1 MQFYVDS
8 YLFIT
13 DRVARTHYY
22 LQLRQNVINYNLAN
36 LTLERAFLLTSLA
49 LQAEKGNYSERAHFK
64 STGSASIMNSTFI
77 NNENNLNL
85 SQFNE
90 DGRSLDASLYFDPH
104 DFMPK
109 FIINLCESMGDN
121 YVIEN
126 MPSMHREHAGLSKPD
141 AEMLFIKEASEIC
154 PHNLHMYSLYKS
166 NPSSFSKKAST
177 VNSHFNAFFHGHH
190 FNSSIN
196 SNSSHSS
203 TMTNHSS
210 TISGS
215 LASNSNQSGHSTA
228 SSGQSKDGKVWLAI
242 SATGVQIFE
251 QERQVFINKSNSS
264 GYLDVNR
271 QNQSLGRDSHRHP
284 RDQLQDQPSTSVFYL
299 RNKLSTFV
307 WSDIEKLFFDKKKFE
322 IRSNGYPVR
331 KFTYYSH
338 SDEMAK
344 NLLWLCKFSHRF
356 QLFIQ
361 PKLKEMKKRESE
373 LSRRKY
379 RESYIYSE
387 NGDVKSSPN
396 DKARTPRTGR
406 NASWMAYQQEPSNKF
421 LTFTGSNSNSLS
433 ASRNTLVGKESLNLS
448 QSKDFHLRP
457 LSDEMKPIMDQ
468 FDRQISKLQFNSDHN
483 LIDLSVPSNL
493 PAISDCLS
501 SSNHQPA
508 SSQTAGSQT
517 NNLPVNGI
525 ADGIAEEPPIKKPE
539 KLEKSAD
546 KVDFMSGL
554 DNALYFNQ
562 LNTNPFLNKSDYN
575 QPSYP
580 QLFNQP
586 QQNLDEFV
594 IEHKAHS
601 PSDQRPPSQLTVQPS
616 GQQSSLQMTVNEETN
631 DQVDHMEPLDHTVDH
646 INNTF
651 PLTDDKAVERKSRQT
666 FSLESLTCSNLSEP
680 SSSGIS
686 EQEFSTSSCASASLA
701 ENRKS
706 SSQLPSHLNNNQNNE
721 SSRCSSNTSYSS
733 DSALGK
739 CSSKP
744 PVSKQTKPTMIPRMI
759 AGNYVKQT
767 NGAQKKPRHFAV
779 SANDL
784 RNRMDRM
791 DATKKDSY
799 FSTIN
804 NNHLLADFNNG
815 EMNAES
821 TVLEMPKPRARKSK
835 FELKHKNKLNG
846 MYKSLP
852 NVNDFGSN
860 SRFGR
865 LDAIEQGND
874 GESERFA
881 FLNRSDKSTSSEQS
895 VSTIKSNTNCTSSS
909 DKLSKDDRYSN
920 NPFLGSESRTNWYQ
934 SNVTSNLNDGQRTN
948 QDPGRKTQLYE
959 NIYENL
965 PFQHSV
971 NSLLNGNRTPTTSHS
986 FVPAP
991 HLITTT
997 PNRIGTKI
1005 GVSSLNRCNKLNS
1018 PHHSNHK
1025 NHNLRLNLFNS
1036 SLNSPTIL
1044 DRANMRTCSYQL
1056 LNNEHLSTIND
1067 PNQSTP
1073 FKTTRASSD
1082 PGVLTYSSTGN
1093 LMKIQS
1099 KDSCVFYQNSSP
1111 TSHLPAANHPLN
1123 FHNFN
1128 YQTNSP
1134 IKNLSP
1140 LSNPMFHRSLNNLN
1154 DDQATANHRNLAYD
1168 QPLINQISDQRKA
1181 SVRKNPNFPMRYAE
1195 SEMNLISDEADHQQ
1209 RLACLPPPVEYASGL
1224 EKKQTFA
1231 NYPGPLLMNGKL
1243 KATSEQQLNQPINQK
1258 LNSKK
1263 LSKPTDSID
1272 NLQQLKQKSQ
1282 DLDLPLITTLF
1293 NDRSLMINGIKT
1305 VPGKSRQKPKRY
1317 SLHLD
1322 NSATSDLNQSLSNQS
1337 ASGSNASEPSGSYHQ
1352 TNLDEP
1358 SIFDQANLHLKID
1371 NNYNNLESNN
1381 LNAPFSAQN
1390 SRAEI
1395 IDKIWS
1401 DHFLN

>member
-1 MQFYVDS
+1 M
-8 YLFIT
+8 
-13 DRVARTHYY
+13 
-22 LQLRQNVINYNLAN
+22 
-36 LTLERAFLLTSLA
+36 
-49 LQAEKGNYSERAHFK
+49 
-64 STGSASIMNSTFI
+64 
-77 NNENNLNL
+77 NL
-85 SQFNE
+85 SQYTE
-90 DGRSLDASLYFDPH
+90 DGRPFDTPLYFDPH

-126 MPSMHREHAGLSKPD
+126 MPSMHREHAGLSKSD

-166 NPSSFSKKAST
+166 NPSSFAKKAST

-210 TISGS
+210 TVSGS
-215 LASNSNQSGHSTA
+215 LASHSNLSGHSST
-228 SSGQSKDGKVWLAI
+228 SQSSKDAKVWLAI

-264 GYLDVNR
+264 GYLDANR
-271 QNQSLGRDSHRHP
+271 PNQSLDSRRHP
-284 RDQLQDQPSTSVFYL
+284 KDRLQDQPSTSVFYL

-331 KFTYYSH
+331 RFTYYTH

-387 NGDVKSSPN
+387 NGDAKGSPAN
-396 DKARTPRTGR
+396 EKAARR
-406 NASWMAYQQEPSNKF
+406 NTSWMEYQQEPTNKYV
-421 LTFTGSNSNSLS
+421 TFTNSNPNSLT

-448 QSKDFHLRP
+448 NQSKDFHLRP
-457 LSDEMKPIMDQ
+457 LSDDMKPIMDQ
-468 FDRQISKLQFNSDHN
+468 FDRQISKLQFNSSSDHN
-483 LIDLSVPSNL
+483 LIDLS
-493 PAISDCLS
+493 A
-501 SSNHQPA
+501 SSNVPAKSNQQPA
-508 SSQTAGSQT
+508 NGQM
-517 NNLPVNGI
+517 NNLPSN
-525 ADGIAEEPPIKKPE
+525 GIAEESPMKKSERPE
-539 KLEKSAD
+539 NSTNKA
-546 KVDFMSGL
+546 DFMSGL

-575 QPSYP
+575 QASYP
-580 QLFNQP
+580 PMFAQP

-594 IEHKAHS
+594 IEHKAHG
-601 PSDQRPPSQLTVQPS
+601 PSDQRTSQQLTVQPS
-616 GQQSSLQMTVNEETN
+616 SLQIKINEQTSG
-631 DQVDHMEPLDHTVDH
+631 DQVDHAVDHRINHSVNHRVDHADPLDQTVEH

-651 PLTDDKAVERKSRQT
+651 PLTNDKATERKSRQT

-686 EQEFSTSSCASASLA
+686 EQEFSTSSCASANLL

-706 SSQLPSHLNNNQNNE
+706 GSQLPSHLNHNQNNE
-721 SSRCSSNTSYSS
+721 SPNSMQSRCSSNTSYSS

-744 PVSKQTKPTMIPRMI
+744 PISQPKPTMIPRMT
-759 AGNYVKQT
+759 AGNYVKAS
-767 NGAQKKPRHFAV
+767 NVAQKKPRHFAL

-784 RNRMDRM
+784 RKQL
-791 DATKKDSY
+791 DATKEKDSF

-804 NNHLLADFNNG
+804 NNHLLADFNNR
-815 EMNAES
+815 ETNTE
-821 TVLEMPKPRARKSK
+821 VREVPKPRARKSK
-835 FELKHKNKLNG
+835 FELKHKNKMNG

-852 NVNDFGSN
+852 NVNDFGGQ

-865 LDAIEQGND
+865 LDAIEQTTD
-874 GESERFA
+874 GESERFN

-895 VSTIKSNTNCTSSS
+895 VSTIKSNTNCSSS
-909 DKLSKDDRYSN
+909 SGKPDGYSN
-920 NPFLGSESRTNWYQ
+920 NPFLGTDSRSNWYQ
-934 SNVTSNLNDGQRTN
+934 TNVTSNLVDGQR
-948 QDPGRKTQLYE
+948 QVDPSRKAQVYE

-965 PFQHSV
+965 PFQQSV

-997 PNRIGTKI
+997 PNRIATKI

-1018 PHHSNHK
+1018 PHYSNHK
-1025 NHNLRLNLFNS
+1025 SHNLRLNLFN
-1036 SLNSPTIL
+1036 NGMASPFM

-1056 LNNEHLSTIND
+1056 LNAEHLSTIND

-1099 KDSCVFYQNSSP
+1099 KDSCVFYQNGSP
-1111 TSHLPAANHPLN
+1111 TGHRQNNQPVNPLS
-1123 FHNFN
+1123 FHNFG
-1128 YQTNSP
+1128 YQNASP
-1134 IKNLSP
+1134 
-1140 LSNPMFHRSLNNLN
+1140 FHRSLNNLN
-1154 DDQATANHRNLAYD
+1154 DDGVAVNHLAYD
-1168 QPLINQISDQRKA
+1168 QPLLNQISNQRKA
-1181 SVRKNPNFPMRYAE
+1181 SIRKNQNFPMRLAE
-1195 SEMNLISDEADHQQ
+1195 SELNLISDDADQQ
-1209 RLACLPPPVEYASGL
+1209 RALACLPPPAEYASGL
-1224 EKKQTFA
+1224 EKKAKFA
-1231 NYPGPLLMNGKL
+1231 NYPGSQLLMNGKL

-1258 LNSKK
+1258 MSPNKLN
-1263 LSKPTDSID
+1263 KPTDSID

-1322 NSATSDLNQSLSNQS
+1322 NSATSELNQSNQS
-1337 ASGSNASEPSGSYHQ
+1337 TNGLNASGSNVSGSNSNEPAAPSAYHQ

-1358 SIFDQANLHLKID
+1358 SIFDAANLHLKID
-1371 NNYNNLESNN
+1371 KNYNNLESNN